1 MQYLTQPNEIR
12 AAITTWK
19 TAKILWL
26 DTEIA
31 DWQTPNPILSLI
43 QVLANPHDRT
53 GKDAYVLDVLDKT
66 DLIRQFI
73 QEIMVNPAIEKVF
86 HNASFDLRYLG
97 QTQTQ
102 NITCTLKLARK
113 IGKVRLNTSN
123 LKLKTLATEL
133 CQFTDVDA
141 SEQSS
146 DWGRRRLSAT
156 QLHYAAMDVAYL
168 AALHLQLQAFG
179 SSNPTAIPA
188 KPASNNVS
196 LSPTKIRTAFECP
209 RLFYLGHHQGLKT
222 LFVPPDSISG
232 VGKPFHTMADRLV
245 TYLRQDTGVAALFE
259 PKSNALDQGAIAL
272 TIQQQFYKETFFPY
286 LQTIQ
291 QKSPSQALAIPLIWA
306 GLRSLITAFV
316 DLLVRNRPFYPNHL
330 LLNRTFPDFDR
341 KLEKTFTLPNGSQQ
355 KVAGEYDCLVYNAAA
370 QRFCVLEF
378 KTYAPIDPTAQLAQV
393 AIYSDLLQ
401 SRHQMPIDAGVYSV
415 LPEFQSFNYGWD
427 QLDRTVRQ
435 LIPHKLQQ
443 MQHWLTWKP
452 GQENPPPK
460 TAQPDHL
467 CPICPQKNKCQAADF
482 GSAEADMPP
491 EVVPV
496 VPPPEVVPVVLTRTP
511 PSPAVMAEA
520 DRQAQR
526 LVETFS
532 AFGVETT
539 YEGSAVGPAFIRVK
553 LKPQIGT
560 KVIAMTKLND
570 DLRVQLGLSAPPM
583 IAPQAGFVSVDLPR
597 ADRQTAHFQDYIQAQ
612 DDRLDTPMK
621 IAIGVDLDGQL
632 CEADLSDPNTCHFL
646 VGGTTGS
653 GKSEFLKAMLL
664 SLLSR
669 HSPKQLQILLVDP
682 KRVTFPEFEQMPWLL
697 APVVKETEV
706 AIDRMQGLVEAM
718 ESRYRRFE
726 NHQCSDI
733 AGYNR
738 KFKAEPERQIPRV
751 VCIFDEY
758 ADFMAE
764 KESAQVLE
772 QSIKRLG
779 AMARAAGIHLIIAT
793 QRPEARVVTP
803 LIRSNLPGRV
813 ALRTASAADSA
824 IILGGKEGDAAN
836 LLGKGDLLYQN
847 GGQQLRLQ
855 SLFVQDV
862 EGWLKRSP

>member
-1 MQYLTQPNEIR
+1 MQYLTQPHEIR
-12 AAITTWK
+12 AAIAQWQ

-31 DWQTPNPILSLI
+31 DWQTSSPRLSLI
-43 QVLANPHDRT
+43 QVLANPNDRT
-53 GKDAYVLDVLDKT
+53 GADAYVLDVLDKT

-123 LKLKTLATEL
+123 LQLKTLATEL

-179 SSNPTAIPA
+179 GKSTAVPA

-232 VGKPFHTMADRLV
+232 VGKPFHEMSDRLV
-245 TYLRQDTGVAALFE
+245 TYLRQDAEVAALFA
-259 PKSNALDQGAIAL
+259 PKSNALDRAAIAL
-272 TIQQQFYKETFFPY
+272 TIQQRFYKEIFFPY

-291 QKSPSQALAIPLIWA
+291 QKSPNQAPAIPLIWE

-316 DLLVRNRPFYPNHL
+316 DLLIRNRPFYPNHL

-415 LPEFQSFNYGWD
+415 LPTFQTFNYGWD
-427 QLDRTVRQ
+427 QLDKTVRQ

-443 MQHWLTWKP
+443 MQQWLTWQP
-452 GQENPPPK
+452 NQENPPPQ
-460 TAQPDHL
+460 TSQPDHL
-467 CPICPQKNKCQAADF
+467 CPICPQQSKCQAEFD
-482 GSAEADMPP
+482 GS
-491 EVVPV
+491 PV
-496 VPPPEVVPVVLTRTP
+496 VSPVASPVVSPVLSK
-511 PSPAVMAEA
+511 PSPAALEEA

-526 LVETFS
+526 LVKTFS

-560 KVIAMTKLND
+560 KVSAMTKLND
-570 DLRVQLGLSAPPM
+570 DLRVQLGLAAPPM
-583 IAPQAGFVSVDLPR
+583 IAPQSGFVSVDLPR
-597 ADRQTAHFQDYIQAQ
+597 ADRQTAHFQDYIQARSDQ
-612 DDRLDTPMK
+612 LDTPMK

-697 APVVKETEV
+697 APVVKESEV
-706 AIDRMQGLVEAM
+706 AIERMQALVEAM
-718 ESRYRRFE
+718 EARYRRFE

-738 KFKAEPERQIPRV
+738 KFKAEPDRQIPRV

-793 QRPEARVVTP
+793 QRPEAKVVTP

-855 SLFVQDV
+855 SLFVEDV
-862 EGWLKRSP
+862 EQWLKRSAQ

>member
-19 TAKILWL
+19 SAKILWL

-31 DWQTPNPILSLI
+31 DWQTRNPRLSLI

-53 GKDAYVLDVLDKT
+53 GADAYVLDVLDKT

-102 NITCTLKLARK
+102 NVTCTLKLARK
-113 IGKVRLNTSN
+113 IGKTRLNTSN

-146 DWGRRRLSAT
+146 DWGRRGLSAT

-168 AALHLQLQAFG
+168 AALHLQLQSFG
-179 SSNPTAIPA
+179 GSTSIAMPA
-188 KPASNNVS
+188 KSTSNNGS

-222 LFVPPDSISG
+222 LFIPPDSISG
-232 VGKPFHTMADRLV
+232 VGKPFHTMSDRLV
-245 TYLRQDTGVAALFE
+245 TYLRQDTEVAALFA
-259 PKSNALDQGAIAL
+259 PKSNALDRAAIAL

-291 QKSPSQALAIPLIWA
+291 QKSPSQALAMPLIWA
-306 GLRSLITAFV
+306 GLRSLIAAFV

-330 LLNRTFPDFDR
+330 LLHRTFPDFDR
-341 KLEKTFTLPNGSQQ
+341 KLEKTFTLPNGSRQH
-355 KVAGEYDCLVYNAAA
+355 VAGEYDCLVYNAAA

-401 SRHQMPIDAGVYSV
+401 SRHKMPIDAGVYSV

-427 QLDRTVRQ
+427 QLDKTVRQ

-443 MQHWLTWKP
+443 MQQWLTWKP

-467 CPICPQKNKCQAADF
+467 CPICPQKAKCQAADF
-482 GSAEADMPP
+482 GSAQEIAA
-491 EVVPV
+491 
-496 VPPPEVVPVVLTRTP
+496 PPEVVPVVLTQTP

-560 KVIAMTKLND
+560 KVSAMTKLND
-570 DLRVQLGLSAPPM
+570 DLRVQLGLAAPPM
-583 IAPQAGFVSVDLPR
+583 IAPQSGFVSVDLPR
-597 ADRQTAHFQDYIQAQ
+597 ADRQTAHFRDYIQAQ
-612 DDRLDTPMK
+612 SDDLDTPMK
-621 IAIGVDLDGQL
+621 IAIGVDLDGQI
-632 CEADLSDPNTCHFL
+632 CEADLADPNTCHFL

-738 KFKAEPERQIPRV
+738 KFKTEPERQIPRV

-793 QRPEARVVTP
+793 QRPEAKVVTP

-862 EGWLKRSP
+862 ERWLKRSIT

>member
-1 MQYLTQPNEIR
+1 MHYLTQPHEIR
-12 AAITTWK
+12 AAIAQWQ

-31 DWQTPNPILSLI
+31 DWQTSSPRLSLI
-43 QVLANPHDRT
+43 QVLANPNDRT
-53 GKDAYVLDVLDKT
+53 GEEAYVLDVLDKT

-73 QEIMVNPAIEKVF
+73 EEIMVNPAIEKVF

-179 SSNPTAIPA
+179 GNPTAVPA
-188 KPASNNVS
+188 KTANNNVS

-232 VGKPFHTMADRLV
+232 VGRPFHEMSDRLV
-245 TYLRQDTGVAALFE
+245 TYLRQDTEVAALFA
-259 PKSNALDQGAIAL
+259 PKSNVLDRAAIAL
-272 TIQQQFYKETFFPY
+272 TIQQRFYKETFFPY

-291 QKSPSQALAIPLIWA
+291 QKSPNQAPAIPLIWE
-306 GLRSLITAFV
+306 GLRSLINAFV
-316 DLLVRNRPFYPNHL
+316 DLLIRNRPFYPNHL

-401 SRHQMPIDAGVYSV
+401 ARHQMPIDAGVYSV
-415 LPEFQSFNYGWD
+415 LPTFQTFNYGWD
-427 QLDRTVRQ
+427 QLDKTVRQ

-443 MQHWLTWKP
+443 MQQWLTWQP
-452 GQENPPPK
+452 NQENPPPQ
-460 TAQPDHL
+460 TSQPDHL
-467 CPICPQKNKCQAADF
+467 CPICPQQSKCQAEFA
-482 GSAEADMPP
+482 GS
-491 EVVPV
+491 PV
-496 VPPPEVVPVVLTRTP
+496 VSSVVSLAVSSVVSN
-511 PSPAVMAEA
+511 PSPAALEEA

-560 KVIAMTKLND
+560 KVSAMTKLND

-597 ADRQTAHFQDYIQAQ
+597 SDRQTAHFHDYIQAQ
-612 DDRLDTPMK
+612 SDRLDAPMK

-697 APVVKETEV
+697 APVVKESEV
-706 AIDRMQGLVEAM
+706 AIDRMQALVEAM

-726 NHQCSDI
+726 NYQCSDI

-738 KFKAEPERQIPRV
+738 KFKHEPERQLPRV

-764 KESAQVLE
+764 KEIAQVLE

-793 QRPEARVVTP
+793 QRPEAKVVTP

-847 GGQQLRLQ
+847 GSQQLRLQ
-855 SLFVQDV
+855 SLFAQDV
-862 EGWLKRSP
+862 ERWVKRSLK